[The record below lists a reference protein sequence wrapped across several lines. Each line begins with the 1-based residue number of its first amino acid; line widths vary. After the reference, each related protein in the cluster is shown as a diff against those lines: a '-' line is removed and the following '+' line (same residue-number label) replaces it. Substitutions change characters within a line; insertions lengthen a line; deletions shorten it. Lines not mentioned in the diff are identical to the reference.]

1 MLVRMSS
8 PKWRPIWFRVQR
20 LYIFEIGFKVL
31 QTVLN
36 RFGKMFQHG
45 FIVPDA
51 RFTKKNMGKQRED
64 IFHVYPSHRY
74 KTIYALS
81 DYRPIYRFA
90 YLRTYLPTHPPIYIH
105 TYIHT

>member
-1 MLVRMSS
+1 MSS

-51 RFTKKNMGKQRED
+51 RFTKKKHGEAKG
-64 IFHVYPSHRY
+64 RY
-74 KTIYALS
+74 FSCVPISQVQDYLCTI
-81 DYRPIYRFA
+81 
-90 YLRTYLPTHPPIYIH
+90 
-105 TYIHT
+105 